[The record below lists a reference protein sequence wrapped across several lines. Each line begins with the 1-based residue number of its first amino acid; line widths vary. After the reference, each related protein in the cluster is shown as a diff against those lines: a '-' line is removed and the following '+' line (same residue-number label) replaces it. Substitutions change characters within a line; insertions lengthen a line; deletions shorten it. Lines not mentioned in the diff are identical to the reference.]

1 MPDRP
6 PLDVAL
12 VIPVYNER
20 DNLPLLIDEITHAVG
35 GTGRRYEIVAVD
47 DASTDGSLD
56 VLRGLER
63 DHPELRVVA
72 LAEHAGQ
79 TAALAAGF
87 RAACSRVVVTLDA
100 DLQNDPAD
108 VPALLAELERS
119 RAAAVV
125 GYRMNRHDSAWKR
138 LQSRIANG
146 VRNRLNRETIR
157 DTGCSLKAFRAD
169 AVRAL
174 PLFDGMHRFLP
185 TLVRM
190 GGGTVVEVPVRHRPR
205 RFGRT
210 KYGMWNRVFR
220 SFADA
225 LAVRWMQRRALRYR
239 IREELR

>member
-1 MPDRP
+1 MSDRP
-6 PLDVAL
+6 PVDGAL
-12 VIPVYNER
+12 V
-20 DNLPLLIDEITHAVG
+20 
-35 GTGRRYEIVAVD
+35 
-47 DASTDGSLD
+47 
-56 VLRGLER
+56 
-63 DHPELRVVA
+63 
-72 LAEHAGQ
+72 
-79 TAALAAGF
+79 
-87 RAACSRVVVTLDA
+87 
-100 DLQNDPAD
+100 
-108 VPALLAELERS
+108 VPAS
-119 RAAAVV
+119 N
-125 GYRMNRHDSAWKR
+125 GPGSAWR
-138 LQSRIANG
+138 RRQGGIANG

-157 DTGCSLKAFRAD
+157 DSGCSLKAFRAD

-185 TLVRM
+185 TLIRM